1 MCLIVIG
8 LEDPKEQNTT
18 TMSCVGIR
26 NLVCENVGIS
36 AVKGPVRLV
45 VHKAQKKQKNNM
57 FNETPAITT
66 WLLKII
72 HRTSCEQFNAGTIFF
87 LPNYIGQLRRG
98 KPASSH
104 GRQAS

>member
-45 VHKAQKKQKNNM
+45 VHKAQKKKTQ
-57 FNETPAITT
+57 
-66 WLLKII
+66 
-72 HRTSCEQFNAGTIFF
+72 HV
-87 LPNYIGQLRRG
+87 
-98 KPASSH
+98 
-104 GRQAS
+104 